1 LIAEKEVFMGNGDT
15 QKRVLITGCSSG
27 FGLLTA
33 VEAAK
38 AGYDCVATMRN
49 MDKANYLRQ
58 ALKQAGADA
67 TIEQLDVTD
76 AESIRTIASRYAPID
91 ILVNNAGI
99 LIMGS
104 ALDITEDEMQRV
116 FETNYFGAVRLTR
129 AVARQMIEAAGGLII
144 NVASLAGL
152 VGHPFNATYAATKHA
167 LIGFSRSIR
176 LELRPFNIDV
186 VSVEPGYHK
195 TEIIRTNAN
204 LTENF
209 YDKQS
214 PTFEYNRGFLK
225 LMLDEIVPR
234 AAGADKVAR
243 KIVEIIQA
251 EKRKPHYVIG
261 KDAKLLT
268 IAKWLGLTC
277 YVENWIYKY
286 LIRATRRENRR
297 AQGKKEARGQRA
309 EARGRKTET
318 EDR

>member
-1 LIAEKEVFMGNGDT
+1 MDGTSRGERVF
-15 QKRVLITGCSSG
+15 ITGCSSG
-27 FGLLTA
+27 FGLLTT

-38 AGYDCVATMRN
+38 AGYECIATMRN
-49 MDKANYLRQ
+49 MAKADYLRS
-58 ALKQAGADA
+58 ALKQADADA

-76 AESIRTIASRYAPID
+76 AEAVRSLVEKYGPID

-104 ALDITEDEMQRV
+104 ALDITEDEMRRV

-129 AVARQMIEAAGGLII
+129 AVATQMIEAGGGLII

-152 VGHPFNATYAATKHA
+152 VGHPFNAAYAATKHA

-186 VSVEPGYHK
+186 VSVEPGYHR
-195 TEIIRTNAN
+195 TEIIRSNAN

-209 YDKQS
+209 YDNQS

-234 AAGADKVAR
+234 AADAQAVAE
-243 KIVEIIQA
+243 KIVEIMQA
-251 EKRKPHYVIG
+251 DKRRPHYVIG
-261 KDAKLLT
+261 RDAKLLT
-268 IAKWLGLTC
+268 IAKWLGLTR
-277 YVENWIYKY
+277 YVENRIYNY
-286 LIRATRRENRR
+286 LASATRRENRR
-297 AQGKKEARGQRA
+297 ARRKKEARERRNK
-309 EARGRKTET
+309 E
-318 EDR
+318 

>member
-1 LIAEKEVFMGNGDT
+1 MGNGET

-38 AGYDCVATMRN
+38 AGYDCIATMRN
-49 MDKANYLRQ
+49 MAKADGLRG
-58 ALKQAGADA
+58 ALKQAGAGA

-76 AESIRTIASRYAPID
+76 AEAVRALVAKYAPID

-99 LIMGS
+99 LIIGS
-104 ALDITEDEMQRV
+104 ALDITEDEMRRI

-129 AVARQMIEAAGGLII
+129 AVAGQMIEAGGGLII

-152 VGHPFNATYAATKHA
+152 VGHPFNAAYAASKHA
-167 LIGFSRSIR
+167 IIGFSRSLR

-186 VSVEPGYHK
+186 VSVEPGYHR
-195 TEIIRTNAN
+195 TEIIRANAN

-209 YDKQS
+209 YDKKS

-234 AAGADKVAR
+234 AADADRVAG
-243 KIVEIIQA
+243 KIVEIMGA

-297 AQGKKEARGQRA
+297 AQAKK
-309 EARGRKTET
+309 EARGRKTEG
-318 EDR
+318 R

>member
-1 LIAEKEVFMGNGDT
+1 MDSSGT
-15 QKRVLITGCSSG
+15 RKRVLITGCSSG

-38 AGYDCVATMRN
+38 AGYDCIATMRN
-49 MDKANYLRQ
+49 MAKADYLRG
-58 ALKQAGADA
+58 ALKQVGADA
-67 TIEQLDVTD
+67 VIEQLDVTD
-76 AESIRTIASRYAPID
+76 AEAICTLVAKYAPIN
-91 ILVNNAGI
+91 ILINNAGI

-104 ALDITEDEMQRV
+104 ALDITEDEMRRV

-129 AVARQMIEAAGGLII
+129 AVAGQMIEAGGGLII

-152 VGHPFNATYAATKHA
+152 VGHPFNAAYAATKHA
-167 LIGFSRSIR
+167 MIGFSRSIR

-186 VSVEPGYHK
+186 VSVEPGYHR
-195 TEIIRTNAN
+195 TEIIRANAN

-234 AAGADKVAR
+234 VADADRVGRKIIEIMQADKR
-243 KIVEIIQA
+243 KA
-251 EKRKPHYVIG
+251 HYVIG

-268 IAKWLGLTC
+268 MAKWLGLTSF
-277 YVENWIYKY
+277 VENWIYGK
-286 LIRATRRENRR
+286 LVRATRRENRR
-297 AQGKKEARGQRA
+297 AQAKKEAK
-309 EARGRKTET
+309 GRKTEN
-318 EDR
+318 R

>member
-1 LIAEKEVFMGNGDT
+1 MGNGDRR
-15 QKRVLITGCSSG
+15 KRVLITGCSSG

-38 AGYDCVATMRN
+38 AGFDCIATMRN
-49 MDKANYLRQ
+49 MAKADYLRE
-58 ALKQAGADA
+58 ALKRAGAVA
-67 TIEQLDVTD
+67 VIEQLDVTD
-76 AESIRTIASRYAPID
+76 AEAIRSLVGKYAPID
-91 ILVNNAGI
+91 VLVNNAGI

-104 ALDITEDEMQRV
+104 ALDITEEEMLRV

-129 AVARQMIEAAGGLII
+129 AVATQMIEAGGGLII

-152 VGHPFNATYAATKHA
+152 LGHPFNAAYAAAKHA
-167 LIGFSRSIR
+167 LVGFSRSVR
-176 LELRPFNIDV
+176 LELKPFNIDV

-209 YDKQS
+209 YDKKS

-234 AAGADKVAR
+234 AADAENVAK
-243 KIVEIIQA
+243 KIVEIMRA
-251 EKRKPHYVIG
+251 EKPKAHYVIG

-277 YVENWIYKY
+277 YIDRWMYKY
-286 LIRATRRENRR
+286 LLRATRRENRR
-297 AQGKKEARGQRA
+297 AQAK
-309 EARGRKTET
+309 RGRRKA
-318 EDR
+318 DNR

>member
-1 LIAEKEVFMGNGDT
+1 MDSSDT
-15 QKRVLITGCSSG
+15 RKRVLITGCSSG

-33 VEAAK
+33 VAAAK
-38 AGYDCVATMRN
+38 AGYDCIATMRN
-49 MDKANYLRQ
+49 MAKADYLRQ

-67 TIEQLDVTD
+67 VIEQLDVTD
-76 AESIRTIASRYAPID
+76 AEAIRTLVAKYAPIN
-91 ILVNNAGI
+91 ILINNAGI

-104 ALDITEDEMQRV
+104 ALDITEDEMRKV
-116 FETNYFGAVRLTR
+116 FETNYFGAVALTR
-129 AVARQMIEAAGGLII
+129 AVAAQMIEAGGGLII

-152 VGHPFNATYAATKHA
+152 VGHPFNAAYTATKHA

-186 VSVEPGYHK
+186 VSVEPGYHR

-214 PTFEYNRGFLK
+214 LTFEYNRGFLK
-225 LMLDEIVPR
+225 LMLDEVVPR
-234 AAGADKVAR
+234 AADADRVAK
-243 KIVEIIQA
+243 KIVEIMQA

-277 YVENWIYKY
+277 YVENYIYKY
-286 LIRATRRENRR
+286 LIKATQRENRR
-297 AQGKKEARGQRA
+297 AEAKK
-309 EARGRKTET
+309 EARGRKTENRGRMT
-318 EDR
+318 EDGA

>member
-1 LIAEKEVFMGNGDT
+1 MVNGDT

-38 AGYDCVATMRN
+38 AGFDCIATMRN
-49 MDKANYLRQ
+49 MTKADYLRG
-58 ALKQAGADA
+58 ALKQADAGA
-67 TIEQLDVTD
+67 TIERLDVTD
-76 AESIRTIASRYAPID
+76 AESARELVAKYAPID

-104 ALDITEDEMQRV
+104 ALDITEEEMRRI

-129 AVARQMIEAAGGLII
+129 AVAGQMIEAGGGLII

-152 VGHPFNATYAATKHA
+152 VGHPFNAAYAATKHA
-167 LIGFSRSIR
+167 LIGFSRSLR

-186 VSVEPGYHK
+186 VSVEPGYHR
-195 TEIIRTNAN
+195 TEIIRANAN

-234 AAGADKVAR
+234 AADADRVAK
-243 KIVEIIQA
+243 KIVEIMQA

-261 KDAKLLT
+261 KDAKWLT
-268 IAKWLGLTC
+268 IAKWLGLTR
-277 YVENWIYKY
+277 YIEDRIYKY
-286 LIRATRRENRR
+286 LLRATRRENRR
-297 AQGKKEARGQRA
+297 AQAKK
-309 EARGRKTET
+309 EARGRKTE
-318 EDR
+318 DRA

>member
-1 LIAEKEVFMGNGDT
+1 MFMVNDDR

-33 VEAAK
+33 VSAAK
-38 AGYDCVATMRN
+38 AGFDCIATMRN
-49 MDKANYLRQ
+49 MSKADYLRG
-58 ALKQAGADA
+58 ALKRAGAGA

-76 AESIRTIASRYAPID
+76 AEAVRELVAKYAPVD

-104 ALDITEDEMQRV
+104 ALDITEDEMRRV
-116 FETNYFGAVRLTR
+116 FETNYFGAVGLTR
-129 AVARQMIEAAGGLII
+129 AVAPQMIGAGGGLII

-152 VGHPFNATYAATKHA
+152 VGHPFNAAYAATKHA

-176 LELRPFNIDV
+176 LEFRPFNIDV
-186 VSVEPGYHK
+186 VSVEPGYHR

-234 AAGADKVAR
+234 AAGADRVAT
-243 KIVEIIQA
+243 KIVEIMQA
-251 EKRKPHYVIG
+251 DKRKPHYVIG

-268 IAKWLGLTC
+268 MAKWLGLTC
-277 YVENWIYKY
+277 YVENCIYKY

-297 AQGKKEARGQRA
+297 AQ
-309 EARGRKTET
+309 ARGRRQRP
-318 EDR
+318 DNRGQL